1 MTRMTLIS
9 LTCEDAVQSWS
20 SFEPSFKTWSR
31 QGESQDAR
39 LFEAIEESCFQFPH
53 IRTAFS
59 FRGEGSSGNLDSAR
73 LVFEMRPM
81 SG

>member
-31 QGESQDAR
+31 QGESQDAP

-53 IRTAFS
+53 TRTAFS